1 MTSSRRDPG
10 EIAEVRAFCLATA
23 ALVERGVPVAS
34 WCSAVAELGAGRLL
48 SVALELLGHSGL
60 SFGEA
65 LLAACEERL
74 RSPPGTELDIGAAQ
88 GWLRVCAVLLLAEET
103 GAPLAEGLRSVA
115 DWTDREQRWDVR
127 RREALAGPLA
137 TSRMLA
143 LLPALSLGMTLF
155 SGEGAVRMLFTTPL
169 GWVLIA
175 LSGSLT
181 AAGLCW
187 RGRILRR
194 VRVRAG
200 SGLWALPPAL
210 RVGVS
215 ISRVRAAAERSF
227 LRCGL
232 PGLDTESL
240 RGVEETSAR
249 TGTPAVILVDE
260 LIREEHRKQET
271 AFIGV
276 AARAETALLLPI
288 ALCHLPAFV
297 LVGVV
302 PLVVGLLSTL
312 RW

>member
-1 MTSSRRDPG
+1 
-10 EIAEVRAFCLATA
+10 
-23 ALVERGVPVAS
+23 
-34 WCSAVAELGAGRLL
+34 
-48 SVALELLGHSGL
+48 
-60 SFGEA
+60 
-65 LLAACEERL
+65 
-74 RSPPGTELDIGAAQ
+74 
-88 GWLRVCAVLLLAEET
+88 VLLLAEET
-103 GAPLAEGLRSVA
+103 GAPLVEGLRAVA
-115 DWTDREQRWDVR
+115 DWIEREQRWDAR

-143 LLPALSLGMTLF
+143 LLPVLSLGMTLF

-181 AAGLCW
+181 TAGLSW
-187 RGRILRR
+187 RRRILRR
-194 VRVRAG
+194 VRVQAG
-200 SGLWALPPAL
+200 SGLWVLPPAL
-210 RVGVS
+210 RVGVPLS
-215 ISRVRAAAERSF
+215 QVRAAAERSF

-232 PGLDTESL
+232 PGLDAEAL
-240 RGVEETSAR
+240 RGVGETFAR
-249 TGTPAVILVDE
+249 TGTPAVVLVDE
-260 LIREEHRKQET
+260 LIREEHSSQET

-312 RW
+312 HW